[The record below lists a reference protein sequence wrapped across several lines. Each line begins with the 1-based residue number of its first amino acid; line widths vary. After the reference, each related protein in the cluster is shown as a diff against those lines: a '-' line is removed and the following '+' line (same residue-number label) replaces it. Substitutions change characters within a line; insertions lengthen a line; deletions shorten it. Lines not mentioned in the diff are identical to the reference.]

1 MTMLGSRFAR
11 WLIAPPLAGRV
22 ALLSAILALS
32 ISTVVRAAID
42 PFVTGCEFTPYLPFV
57 LLAAILLPWWEASL
71 VALAVVPILGLMFVG
86 TPTELAASTCFLSS
100 AGIFL
105 AASAGAIS
113 FVVLIRRLVVS
124 IQRSGDDESA
134 GGILFSL
141 DQGQVWASWYG
152 RGPRVLLGS
161 REKVSGM
168 MQDFL
173 AQGEVA
179 KRLLRDRE

>member
-1 MTMLGSRFAR
+1 MTIIGSRFAR
-11 WLIAPPLAGRV
+11 CVTTPPLSGKL
-22 ALLSAILALS
+22 ALLTGILALS
-32 ISTVVRAAID
+32 VSTVIRAAID
-42 PFVTGCEFTPYLPFV
+42 PYVTGCEFTAYLPFV
-57 LLAAILLPWWEASL
+57 LLSAILLPWWEACL

-86 TPTELAASTCFLSS
+86 TPAELAASTCFLSS

-113 FVVLIRRLVVS
+113 IVVLIRRVFVA

-168 MQDFL
+168 MEDFL
-173 AQGEVA
+173 AQEEVA
-179 KRLLRDRE
+179 RRLLRGRK